1 MAPRRRNASYQETK
15 SPPGTS
21 NPMDDLYPREE
32 SMPKSHRSALKAVTL
47 SLLLP
52 LVLAAAVPLAAQ
64 DRPLWLRYPAVSP
77 DGATVLFCYQGDI
90 YKVPAAG
97 GQAFPLTISEAY
109 DYAPV
114 WSHDGRS
121 IAFASDRFGNFDV
134 FVMPAAGGEAKR
146 LTFHSASDVP
156 SSFTADDKAVLF
168 SAARQDTA
176 ANVQYPMGLFS
187 ELYSV
192 PVAGGEAALVLT
204 QPAIAATVDPA
215 GTKILYHDQKGYESD
230 WRKHHTSSVT
240 RDVWVYDLKTKTNT
254 RLTTFAGEDRNPVFD
269 ADGDDFYFLSER
281 DGSFNVYKSSLGHPA
296 AATALTR
303 FAKNPVRFLTRAS
316 SGLLCFGYDGEIY
329 TLAAG
334 SAEPRRVEVR
344 IAQDGRQNQERI
356 LPIGGGITEMRLSP
370 NGKEMVYV
378 FRGEVFVGSV
388 EGGLTKRVTTTP
400 GQERSA
406 SFSPDGRS
414 IVYAAERGN
423 NWNVYTTS
431 IVRKEEP
438 YFYASTVLKEE
449 PVVATAAEEFQPEFS
464 PDGKEVAYLEN
475 RVVLKVVNLASKQ
488 TRAILPAEVNYSY
501 ADGDQTYRWSP
512 DGKWF
517 LVQFA
522 FVRLFTPQVG
532 LVSSD
537 GKGQV
542 VDLTKNG
549 FGVFLPRWGMDGT
562 MMTYA
567 NPREGAVNTDG
578 SSREFDVFAMFFTRA
593 AYDRFRLSKEDF
605 ALLKEQEDKAKEEKA
620 KADKDKPKGKDA
632 AVKAEEPKKDLV
644 FELEGID
651 RRKVRLTIHSADIAD
666 MALAKDGGKLFYLAR
681 FEKGYDL
688 WATEIRTRD
697 TKLVAKLGAN
707 QTGMEL
713 SADGKALFVFVDGR
727 VLKIDADSGKSEP
740 VAIGGEMVLD
750 ASAEKAYMYD
760 HMWRQMKQKMLVAD
774 LYGADWDS
782 YYGIYNKF
790 LPYIANNYDY
800 AEMVSELLGEMNVS
814 HTGCYYSPQRPP
826 TADATA
832 SLGLFLDYDFA
843 GPGLKVAEVLSGGP
857 LDKAHLKI
865 RAGHVVEKIDGQ
877 ALDAAVDHYRSL
889 NRKAGQ
895 LVLLSVLDPAT
906 GARWEEAVKP
916 ISMGEE
922 NGLLYRRW
930 VRNRRAEVDRLSGGR
945 LGYVH
950 VQSMNDASYRTV
962 IEEVLGLSPDKEA
975 LIVDTRFNGGGNLH
989 DTLADFLAGKK
1000 VFDILPR
1007 GQLVGYEPYNKWIKP
1022 SLVLMGEC
1030 NYSDAHL
1037 FPVEY
1042 KIRGI
1047 GKTLGMPVP
1056 GTGTFVWWESQIDPT
1071 LRFGI
1076 PQGRLADAR
1085 RKALREQPARA
1096 GHPGQERAGRHVGRP
1111 RPADRGRGQGAAEEE
1126 IGTGR
1131 REPTRGPRAARTGP
1145 SSWPQGRRRRP

>member
-1 MAPRRRNASYQETK
+1 MV
-15 SPPGTS
+15 
-21 NPMDDLYPREE
+21 DLNPREE
-32 SMPKSHRSALKAVTL
+32 SMPKSRRSALKSVIL
-47 SLLLP
+47 SILLAA
-52 LVLAAAVPLAAQ
+52 VLAAALPLAAQ

-97 GQAFPLTISEAY
+97 GQAFPLTISEAF

-146 LTFHSASDVP
+146 LTFHSAADVP

-240 RDVWVYDLKTKTNT
+240 RDIWVYDLKAKTNT
-254 RLTTFAGEDRNPVFD
+254 RLTTFTGEDRNPVFD
-269 ADGDDFYFLSER
+269 ANGDDFYFLSER
-281 DGSFNVYKSSLGHPA
+281 GGSFNVYHSSLSQPA

-334 SAEPRRVEVR
+334 SAEPRRIEVR

-378 FRGEVFVGSV
+378 FRGEVFVGSI
-388 EGGLTKRVTTTP
+388 EGGLTKRITNTP

-414 IVYAAERGN
+414 IVYAAERDN

-431 IVRKEEP
+431 IARKEEP

-464 PDGKEVAYLEN
+464 PDGKDVAYLEN

-488 TRAILPAEVNYSY
+488 TRVILPAEVNYSY
-501 ADGDQTYRWSP
+501 ADGDQTYKWSP

-522 FVRLFTPQVG
+522 FVRLFSPQVG

-593 AYDRFRLSKEDF
+593 GYDRFRLSKEEF

-620 KADKDKPKGKDA
+620 KADKDKPKTKDA
-632 AVKAEEPKKDLV
+632 AVKVEEPKKDLV

-688 WATEIRTRD
+688 WATETRTRD

-727 VLKIDADSGKSEP
+727 VLKIDPESGKSEP

-782 YYGIYNKF
+782 YYGIYKKF
-790 LPYIANNYDY
+790 LPYLNNNYDY

-832 SLGLFLDYDFA
+832 SLGFFLDYDFA

-857 LDKAHLKI
+857 MDKAELKI
-865 RAGHVVEKIDGQ
+865 RAGHVIEKIDGQ
-877 ALDAAVDHYRSL
+877 TLDRTVDHYKLL

-906 GARWEEAVKP
+906 GTRWEEAVKP
-916 ISMGEE
+916 ITMGEE

-962 IEEVLGLSPDKEA
+962 IEEVLGLSPDKDA

-1076 PQGRLADAR
+1076 PQGGWRTPDGKLCENNQLEPDIPV
-1085 RKALREQPARA
+1085 KNEPDIMS
-1096 GHPGQERAGRHVGRP
+1096 AGR
-1111 RPADRGRGQGAAEEE
+1111 DQQIEAAVKELLKK
-1126 IGTGR
+1126 R
-1131 REPTRGPRAARTGP
+1131 
-1145 SSWPQGRRRRP
+1145 